1 MTAML
6 EASGICSSRA
16 ALFYLLSILIG
27 ASAAARPLTID
38 DVLATATVDRADIS
52 PDSEEI
58 AIAMPRPAASGEV
71 YGRNSYEI
79 DSSRTDIWLVKRDG
93 SQLRQLSD
101 GQANAAGYWC
111 PYWSPDGQRLAMLST
126 APEQGEPHGGDNV
139 RLYVW
144 ERGTEAPRRVSD
156 RAMITQVRYGSPLN
170 ELDLRAARASR
181 PNTCRDNDENAPFLW
196 LGPDRL
202 LAVLMPPGGRSAMV
216 DRFAKFHREASQAG
230 DEIRAGEV
238 PTVSRSDSATAA
250 TEVPEGRYSAELV
263 IFNLADGTTTKLGEV
278 PAFPMFG
285 ALTIALS
292 PDGRRAAILAPV
304 RAIPPHSRAAD
315 MPNAMAWAVENA
327 LFMLDLGE
335 QVGFQQV
342 EAPSGAQFP
351 LDIIGWSPGSEY
363 VAMRA
368 RAAAD
373 SASASLWTLS
383 TIDLAM
389 AAQAPGLAFDDAVP
403 AHWRETS
410 YALWADR
417 TRMLVR
423 DAKSAGGL
431 QLVDVRSGRLSEVEG
446 SVEGLASL
454 RTSVKGEITGQ
465 SKAGPVRFDPAGRRF
480 VPWQVADAPVCS
492 SEAWLV
498 SERKAGDAAYRL
510 WTSDGPIPAGI
521 TVASSARIL
530 DHDCVGIAWAENGFK
545 GSGVHFTPWDDPTA
559 PRALMQHNQHLG
571 EITWGERRMIDYRH
585 ADGTA
590 LKMAVLLPADY
601 DPARRY
607 PTLMWVYGGYSPS
620 GIDDYFLDPHM
631 PGIYNLQIYASRGYV
646 VAIPAIPIPS
656 GDTPGEPL
664 PAFPGGVL
672 PAIDKLVELGIT
684 DNDRV
689 GVFGQSF
696 GGYTVSALI
705 AQTDRFK
712 AAATIAGATNLVTN
726 YGAFDPAARGW
737 AGIDQDMAMNGPIYE
752 AGLGFRVDPATDLAL
767 YHRNSPLTLADRIET
782 PLLLIHGELDMR
794 APLSQPEALYS
805 LLRRK
810 GRRARLLRYWGENHS
825 LANSPANIRDIT
837 RELIDWFDHHLEHGG
852 HAEAPLG
859 GTN

>member
-1 MTAML
+1 
-6 EASGICSSRA
+6 
-16 ALFYLLSILIG
+16 LLVAPAVS
-27 ASAAARPLTID
+27 ARPLTID

-52 PDSEEI
+52 PAAEDI
-58 AIAMPRPAASGEV
+58 AIAMPRPAGPGEV

-93 SQLRQLSD
+93 SQLRQLTD
-101 GQANAAGYWC
+101 GKGAAAGFWC
-111 PYWSPDGQRLAMLST
+111 PYWSPDGRRLAMLST

-144 ERGTEAPRRVSD
+144 ERGAELPRRISD
-156 RAMITQVRYGSPLN
+156 RAMMTQVRYGSPLN
-170 ELDLRAARASR
+170 ELDMRAAGAGR

-202 LAVLMPPGGRSAMV
+202 LAVLMPPGERSAMV

-230 DEIRAGEV
+230 AEMRKGEV
-238 PTVSRSDSATAA
+238 PTVSRSDSGTGEAELA
-250 TEVPEGRYSAELV
+250 EGRYAAELV
-263 IFNLADGTTTKLGEV
+263 IFNLAHGSTTKLGEV

-292 PDGRRAAILAPV
+292 PDARRAAILAPV
-304 RAIPPHSRAAD
+304 QAIPPHRRSPD
-315 MPNAMAWAVENA
+315 MPNVMAWAVENA

-335 QVGFQQV
+335 RPGLQRV
-342 EAPSGAQFP
+342 ETRGGAQYP

-363 VAMRA
+363 VALRT

-373 SASASLWTLS
+373 ANAASLWTL
-383 TIDLAM
+383 TANDLALT
-389 AAQAPGLAFDDAVP
+389 AQAPGMTFNDAVP
-403 AHWRETS
+403 AHWREGS

-417 TRMLVR
+417 TRILVR
-423 DAKSAGGL
+423 DSKEDSGWR
-431 QLVDVRSGRLSEVEG
+431 LVDVRSGRVSEIEG
-446 SVEGLASL
+446 SVDGLVSL
-454 RTSVKGEITGQ
+454 RTSARGQITGQ
-465 SKAGPVRFDPAGRRF
+465 SKTGPVRFDPAARRF
-480 VPWQVADAPVCS
+480 VPWQGSSATGCS
-492 SEAWLV
+492 RAARLV
-498 SERKAGDAAYRL
+498 TDRKDGAITYSL
-510 WTSDGPIPAGI
+510 LTSDGPRPASI
-521 TVASSARIL
+521 TLASSARLL
-530 DHDCVGIAWAENGFK
+530 DRDCSGIVWAENGFE
-545 GSGVHFTPWDDPTA
+545 GSTVNFTPWDNPTS
-559 PRALMQHNQHLG
+559 PRALMQHNQHLAD
-571 EITWGERRMIDYRH
+571 IAWGERRMIDYRH

-631 PGIYNLQIYASRGYV
+631 PGLYNLELYASHGYV
-646 VAIPAIPIPS
+646 VAIPAIPIPR
-656 GDTPGEPL
+656 GEAPGEPL
-664 PAFPGGVL
+664 AAFPGGVL

-696 GGYTVSALI
+696 GGYTVSALV

-712 AAATIAGATNLVTN
+712 AAVAIAGATDIATN

-737 AGIDQDMAMNGPIYE
+737 PGVEQDMAVNGPIYE
-752 AGLGFRVDPATDLAL
+752 SGLGFKIDPATDPAL
-767 YHRNSPLTLADRIET
+767 YHRNSPLTFADRIHT
-782 PLLLIHGELDMR
+782 PLLLIHGELDTR

-810 GRRARLLRYWGENHS
+810 GRPARLLRYWGENHS

-837 RELIDWFDHHLEHGG
+837 RELIDWFDFHLKDAGRDK
-852 HAEAPLG
+852 
-859 GTN
+859 